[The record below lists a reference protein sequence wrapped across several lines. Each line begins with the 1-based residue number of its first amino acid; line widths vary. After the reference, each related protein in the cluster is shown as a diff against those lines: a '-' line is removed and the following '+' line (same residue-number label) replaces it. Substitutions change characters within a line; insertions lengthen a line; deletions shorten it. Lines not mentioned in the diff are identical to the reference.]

1 MTAIEKTRNLVEV
14 ITRLNALLER
24 ENAGL
29 KAMQV
34 GQISG
39 LTDEKQRLAR
49 LYEQLGGDLV
59 GAQAEIAGMPQEL
72 RDALRDAGTRL
83 EVLTRENAI
92 RLKAAMTAN
101 QRLFDIV
108 REAAERKRYGAGT
121 YTHTGAIKS
130 TGTGGGKPVAL
141 SLNQT
146 L

>member
-24 ENAGL
+24 ENTGL

-34 GQISG
+34 GQISD

-49 LYEQLGGDLV
+49 LYEQLGADLV
-59 GAQAEIAGMPQEL
+59 EAQAELAAMPQKL

-83 EVLTRENAI
+83 EILTRENAI

-108 REAAERKRYGAGT
+108 REAAERKRNGAGT
-121 YTHTGAIKS
+121 YTRTGAIKS
-130 TGTGGGKPVAL
+130 TGSGGGQPVAL